1 MAKGRTYAENL
12 VGPLDRS
19 FYETQRNVAN
29 KVNETNWQ
37 NLQNQYKNL
46 TDQLKRKQEQEN
58 IAFAKGLVDV
68 SENSLDR
75 MSAANQ
81 NMANRGLTSSGLT
94 NLVEQAD
101 TTAKGSQVLD
111 LLGKAGDVAVST
123 AGQMASG
130 NATYAD
136 KAAELNNALA
146 GTLGDINA
154 GDVAAQMSYNK
165 GLADL
170 GEAMEAREDD
180 NKLQAAQRAASAASS
195 GNGTKEQ
202 DDEYN
207 EFMRRVAINQ
217 TLISDTMD
225 DKDKA
230 NVLRIRLGV
239 KNADEV
245 IKAYN
250 KNIGETERYNKD
262 LKAAKNKIKKAEQ
275 DAKNNIAKENL
286 SNFWDWL
293 KGVVIGTPMPESDE
307 PLKADKSKNK
317 GTTPA
322 DVLFGTSYEIPES
335 DKPLP
340 NASEKNKNKNKEIEK
355 KAKEKVKPI
364 TYEELAELLYGKK

>member
-58 IAFAKGLVDV
+58 IAFSKGLVGVAED
-68 SENSLDR
+68 SLDR

-154 GDVAAQMSYNK
+154 GDIAAQMSYNR

-170 GEAMEAREDD
+170 GETMEAREDD

-195 GNGTKEQ
+195 GRGTEEQ

-207 EFMRRVAINQ
+207 EFMRRIAINE
-217 TLISDTMD
+217 TLISNTMD

-239 KNADEV
+239 KNADDV

-250 KNIGETERYNKD
+250 KNIGETKRYNKE
-262 LKAAKNKIKKAEQ
+262 LKAAKEKGKKEYQKALKATKGLDAWNAFLDTITFNTVTGSSKNNKLKAPTLRTKESKKAY
-275 DAKNNIAKENL
+275 EN
-286 SNFWDWL
+286 
-293 KGVVIGTPMPESDE
+293 KYT
-307 PLKADKSKNK
+307 K
-317 GTTPA
+317 
-322 DVLFGTSYEIPES
+322 DVK
-335 DKPLP
+335 D
-340 NASEKNKNKNKEIEK
+340 
-355 KAKEKVKPI
+355 I

>member
-46 TDQLKRKQEQEN
+46 TDQLKKKQEQEN
-58 IAFAKGLVDV
+58 IAFAKGLVNV
-68 SENSLDR
+68 AEGSLDR
-75 MSAANQ
+75 MAASNQ
-81 NMANRGLTSSGLT
+81 DMANRGLTSSGLN

-101 TTAKGSQVLD
+101 TTVKGSQVLD

-136 KAAELNNALA
+136 KAAELNDALA

-154 GDVAAQMSYNK
+154 GDIAAQMNYNK

-195 GNGTKEQ
+195 GGTEEQ

-207 EFMRRVAINQ
+207 EFMRRVAINK
-217 TLISDTMD
+217 TLISDTLD

-250 KNIGETERYNKD
+250 KNIGESARYEKD
-262 LKAAKNKIKKAEQ
+262 LEA
-275 DAKNNIAKENL
+275 
-286 SNFWDWL
+286 
-293 KGVVIGTPMPESDE
+293 
-307 PLKADKSKNK
+307 
-317 GTTPA
+317 
-322 DVLFGTSYEIPES
+322 
-335 DKPLP
+335 
-340 NASEKNKNKNKEIEK
+340 
-355 KAKEKVKPI
+355 AKEKGKKEYQKALKATKGFDAWNAFLDTITFNTVTGSSKDNKLKAPTLRTKESEKAYENKYVDDVQDI

>member
-19 FYETQRNVAN
+19 FYDTQRNVAN

-68 SENSLDR
+68 AENSLDR

-81 NMANRGLTSSGLT
+81 NMANRGLTSSGLSD
-94 NLVEQAD
+94 LVEQAD
-101 TTAKGSQVLD
+101 TTSKGSQVLE

-146 GTLGDINA
+146 GTLGEINA
-154 GDVAAQMSYNK
+154 GDIATQMSYNK
-165 GLADL
+165 GLADI

-180 NKLQAAQRAASAASS
+180 NKLQAAQRAANAASS
-195 GNGTKEQ
+195 GSGTKEQ

-217 TLISDTMD
+217 TLISDTLD
-225 DKDKA
+225 DTDKA

-250 KNIGETERYNKD
+250 KNIGETARYEKD
-262 LKAAKNKIKKAEQ
+262 LKDAKNKIKKAEQ
-275 DAKNNIAKENL
+275 DAKNDIAKENL

-317 GTTPA
+317 GKTPA
-322 DVLFGTSYEIPES
+322 DILFGTSYEIPNT

-340 NASEKNKNKNKEIEK
+340 NASKENKNKNKEIEK